1 MKALALAGKVPM
13 FYGFNVVMIG
23 NRPNEGG
30 LPLAGSDRTSF
41 AWHKD
46 ALGAVINTEMS
57 VTIDRVPEYDADL
70 VTGRLSANSKEID
83 PLGIVTIATVE

>member
-1 MKALALAGKVPM
+1 
-13 FYGFNVVMIG
+13 
-23 NRPNEGG
+23 
-30 LPLAGSDRTSF
+30 
-41 AWHKD
+41 
-46 ALGAVINTEMS
+46 MS